1 MTNFLDSPN
10 PLTIQIVPPERK
22 PEPVKAIFKV
32 SPERPTVGEPGKQP
46 GDVVLASCENQYSVI
61 VSLGS
66 QSKRTTETF
75 RQAGGGLARWL
86 KQTNTTAID
95 IDLNEFNDFGI
106 PEALSGLCEGLFLG
120 SFQFNR
126 RKSKTDPIANT
137 WVFLRGGKNLSDIAE
152 RVKHAQILTSA
163 VNMARD
169 WSHEPPNII
178 NPISLA
184 ERTETIAASHGL
196 RCTVLDDNALM
207 EMKAGAIL
215 SVGKGSLTPS
225 RMIILEYPGHNPGK
239 DAKPVVLIGKA
250 LTFDTG
256 GYSLK
261 SSDNIQGMKYDKSG
275 GLAVI
280 AALRAA
286 ADLQLATPVVGIIG
300 AAENKISEGSY
311 LPDDI
316 ITTLSGITVEII
328 STDAEGRLV
337 LADSLTYAQKNFA
350 PKAMIDLATLT
361 GGVVVA
367 LGHVRAGMMTN
378 NNDLARELMQA
389 GDRTYERLWQLPL
402 DEEYGKLIKSKDA
415 DIKNAGGREAHSI
428 MGGMFLKEFVS
439 DEVPWA
445 HLDIAGM
452 ADTQKELPYCP
463 EGGTGFGV
471 RLLIDYLEHQ

>member
-163 VNMARD
+163 VKHGAGLVAR
-169 WSHEPPNII
+169 
-178 NPISLA
+178 
-184 ERTETIAASHGL
+184 
-196 RCTVLDDNALM
+196 
-207 EMKAGAIL
+207 
-215 SVGKGSLTPS
+215 
-225 RMIILEYPGHNPGK
+225 
-239 DAKPVVLIGKA
+239 
-250 LTFDTG
+250 
-256 GYSLK
+256 
-261 SSDNIQGMKYDKSG
+261 
-275 GLAVI
+275 
-280 AALRAA
+280 
-286 ADLQLATPVVGIIG
+286 
-300 AAENKISEGSY
+300 
-311 LPDDI
+311 
-316 ITTLSGITVEII
+316 TT
-328 STDAEGRLV
+328 
-337 LADSLTYAQKNFA
+337 
-350 PKAMIDLATLT
+350 
-361 GGVVVA
+361 
-367 LGHVRAGMMTN
+367 
-378 NNDLARELMQA
+378 
-389 GDRTYERLWQLPL
+389 
-402 DEEYGKLIKSKDA
+402 
-415 DIKNAGGREAHSI
+415 
-428 MGGMFLKEFVS
+428 
-439 DEVPWA
+439 
-445 HLDIAGM
+445 
-452 ADTQKELPYCP
+452 
-463 EGGTGFGV
+463 
-471 RLLIDYLEHQ
+471 